1 MLRPCVYVKIQK
13 MKTKLPLPQDHPS
26 YQSHRRQMW
35 TQILLPLL
43 LTVILFMAVILL
55 TSIATF
61 RDNGEVGRWA
71 AISTIW
77 LVIPVMLAGLIF
89 LALLGGMIYLLGR
102 LVGLIPSY
110 SYQAQRFIYRIE
122 GYVKRGAEFT
132 RKPVLLVDILKSQ
145 IKKILQRS

>member
-1 MLRPCVYVKIQK
+1 
-13 MKTKLPLPQDHPS
+13 
-26 YQSHRRQMW
+26 MW

-43 LTVILFMAVILL
+43 LTVILFLAVIVL

-89 LALLGGMIYLLGR
+89 LALLAGMIYLLVR
-102 LVGLIPSY
+102 LTGLIPPY
-110 SYQAQRFIYRIE
+110 SYQVQRFVYRIE
-122 GYVKRGAEFT
+122 GSVKRGAELT
-132 RKPVLLVDILKSQ
+132 RKPVLFLDIFKSQ